1 MAYVKPS
8 AGRGDKRQNTTN
20 YEHPQETN
28 LLDLH
33 RAMAYDPYGAP
44 VLRIDDTTKQHTSK
58 NRVKVSGLAITTFN
72 SYQYTKD
79 PDVWDEA
86 LTGTATSTLDTYFGM
101 VNMTVGGTAG
111 DQVIRQTRRVV
122 RYIPGRQSEV
132 SMSVLFGPPTA
143 GIRRRFGIYDELN
156 GAYFEDAGDGT
167 YYVVCRRNTAAG
179 IIEERVAR
187 ADWNSDRL
195 DGTGPS
201 GITANPLA
209 IQLMVIEYEWYGAGQ
224 VEFKFIINNN
234 AYPVHKFEHGNISLI
249 PWASTAFLPIRAELT
264 NVTGTAGS
272 HTFYV
277 GSTSASSEGDVGAL
291 GIELNAASPITGRS
305 LAAANTFYPVLSI
318 RLKSDRLQGVVIPI
332 DLQASTLDNTQIY
345 YRLVQNPTLTEAS
358 WVSVGADSFVEYD
371 ASATAAANGTILKTA
386 FLGTYQQG
394 QLIRLDPRVLY
405 QLGRTSMG
413 TASDILTVEIAATN
427 ANKAGFASLNWIE
440 IR

>member
-1 MAYVKPS
+1 MPNLNPNS
-8 AGRGDKRQNTTN
+8 TN
-20 YEHPQETN
+20 YFHSYEPNTN
-28 LLDLH
+28 DLSL
-33 RAMAYDPYGAP
+33 AMDYDPYGRP
-44 VLRIDDTTKQHTSK
+44 VLRIDDTSKQHTSK
-58 NRVKVSGLAITTFN
+58 NRVKTSNLAVTSFN

-132 SMSVLFGPPTA
+132 SMSVIFGPPTA
-143 GIRRRFGIYDELN
+143 GIRRRFGLFDQVN
-156 GAYFEDAGDGT
+156 GAFFEDGGDGT
-167 YYVVCRRNTAAG
+167 YYVVCRHNTAAG
-179 IIEERVAR
+179 VVEERVAR
-187 ADWNSDRL
+187 ADWNVDRL

-234 AYPVHKFEHGNISLI
+234 AYPVHQFNHGNISLV
-249 PWASTAFLPIRAELT
+249 PWSGTAFLPVRAELT
-264 NVTGTAGS
+264 NVAGTAGS
-272 HTFYV
+272 HTFFV
-277 GSTSASSEGDVGAL
+277 GSTSVSSEGDIGPL
-291 GIELNAASPITGRS
+291 GIESNAASPITGRA
-305 LAAANTFYPVLSI
+305 LTVANTFYPVLSI
-318 RLKSDRLQGVVIPI
+318 RMKSDRLQGVVIPI

-371 ASATAAANGTILKTA
+371 VSATAAANGTVLKTA

-394 QLIRLDPRVLY
+394 QLVKLDPRVLV
-405 QLGRTSMG
+405 QLGRTGMG
-413 TASDILTVEIAATN
+413 TASDILTVEIASTN